1 MRIVQTAVAAFLM
14 GLVLHAQ
21 VPSPVTPTTQEP
33 SPTTQLPADPAAP
46 GAQPAPQAPV
56 PGGPPVPTSLMPPVP
71 AVPLLARSFTTKA
84 GLLFTSVRPERVV
97 DFETVIGLLK
107 DALANSTDPAVRAQ
121 AAGWQIFKAI
131 EPGPNMT
138 VTYVFVIDPAIP
150 GAEYGL
156 GRILADAYPDRIQE
170 IWKLYTGALAGGGS
184 LLNLLPVE
192 KPLATPATP
201 TLTAPGTPAPGG
213 RGAPAGRGAT
223 PPAGRGGAP
232 TRPAPPSGE
241 PGTQNPNPAPGTEN

>member
-1 MRIVQTAVAAFLM
+1 MPFDYRSGHPELRRGVRIVQTAVAALLM
-14 GLVLHAQ
+14 GLPLHAQ
-21 VPSPVTPTTQEP
+21 VPSPVTPATQQP
-33 SPTTQLPADPAAP
+33 SPAQPAPP
-46 GAQPAPQAPV
+46 VAQPAPQAPL
-56 PGGPPVPTSLMPPVP
+56 PGAPPVPTSLLPPVP

-107 DALANSTDPAVRAQ
+107 EALANSTDPAVRAQ
-121 AAGWQIFKAI
+121 AAGWQIFKAT

-184 LLNLLPVE
+184 LLNLSPVE
-192 KPLATPATP
+192 APPATPATP
-201 TLTAPGTPAPGG
+201 TLTTPSTAVPAG
-213 RGAPAGRGAT
+213 RGAAPPAGRGAT
-223 PPAGRGGAP
+223 PPAGRGATP
-232 TRPAPPSGE
+232 ARPAPPQ
-241 PGTQNPNPAPGTEN
+241 P

>member
-1 MRIVQTAVAAFLM
+1 MRIVQTAVAALLM

-21 VPSPVTPTTQEP
+21 VPSPVTPTTQQP
-33 SPTTQLPADPAAP
+33 SPAP
-46 GAQPAPQAPV
+46 PVPPVAQPAPQAPV
-56 PGGPPVPTSLMPPVP
+56 PGAPPVPTPLMPPVP

-84 GLLFTSVRPERVV
+84 GLLFTSVRPERVI
-97 DFETVIGLLK
+97 DFETVIGLVK

-121 AAGWQIFKAI
+121 AAGWQIFKAT

-150 GAEYGL
+150 GADYGL
-156 GRILADAYPDRIQE
+156 GRILSDAYPDRIQE

-184 LLNLLPVE
+184 LLNLSPVE
-192 KPLATPATP
+192 APPATPATP
-201 TLTAPGTPAPGG
+201 TITAPATTAPGG

-223 PPAGRGGAP
+223 PPAGRGSVP

-241 PGTQNPNPAPGTEN
+241 PGTGNPNQAPGTRN

>member
-1 MRIVQTAVAAFLM
+1 MRIVQTAVAALLM

-21 VPSPVTPTTQEP
+21 VPSPVTPTTQQPDP
-33 SPTTQLPADPAAP
+33 SGAQTVPPL
-46 GAQPAPQAPV
+46 AQPAPQAPV
-56 PGGPPVPTSLMPPVP
+56 PGAPPVPTPILPPVP

-121 AAGWQIFKAI
+121 AAGWQIFKAL

-156 GRILADAYPDRIQE
+156 GRILADAYPDRIME

-192 KPLATPATP
+192 KPLATPLTP
-201 TLTAPGTPAPGG
+201 TLTTPATPAPGG

-223 PPAGRGGAP
+223 PPAGRGAAP
-232 TRPAPPSGE
+232 ARPAPPSGE
-241 PGTQNPNPAPGTEN
+241 PGTGNASPAPGTRN